1 MTTLPLT
8 LAMIALS
15 QNPASSQSSADFN
28 NDGNVDTTDLIA
40 LTSAIGT
47 PCSGDCPTD
56 LNNDGVTDQ
65 QDILVLM
72 QFWGAVEGWVNPNTP
87 AINETSNDTAN
98 ETTEPSRDPNRDM
111 SWQNESPKLF
121 NSIYYE
127 DHTRVPDNRRD
138 LAILLDQGAQS
149 KAWSS
154 ENNVNTIPY
163 AYYGGVDW
171 NANGELTET
180 DKEKFAN
187 WLNENIDPEYDG
199 PLCLDMEGEWWGMF
213 DTSNQNVMN
222 TVMDFYIECLEY
234 AQTLRPNAKIGYFG
248 LPKRTHTKDTST
260 TADVS
265 RLLQAST
272 ALFPNVYD
280 FNPNPGASDRLRRHI
295 EKTMEMVNGEIP
307 VYAQTFLRY
316 KNQNSPNF
324 ELLHTLEEFMQ
335 DQVQASLDAV
345 WTDANGKDHHVNGV
359 ALWDA
364 YSFVSRYTDNWS
376 QMSNEDRKA
385 HWDDVDAIHVE
396 FLSSMKSSVDAACD
410 AIALRAQAQ
419 QEDNAAQTA
428 AEEAAHVAAA
438 QEEASR
444 LRAERKRQR
453 SRLVRRLNSE
463 RTKIRRA
470 TSDYRKNA
478 KQFQSAR
485 NSFKNKRQSFNGS
498 RNAYRAA
505 LKQWRTS
512 GSKQARGSK
521 ARSTAWKKF
530 ATVRTQY
537 RSSVSSWQTNVKSW
551 RASAKN
557 FRNQHSS
564 YRTSRKAWQ
573 STVKTWRTA
582 NATWRQMAR
591 KASTLA
597 AVGQ

>member
-72 QFWGAVEGWVNPNTP
+72 QFWGAVEGWVNPTDPTN
-87 AINETSNDTAN
+87 NETNNDATN
-98 ETTEPSRDPNRDM
+98 EEEHGCQHDL
-111 SWQNESPKLF
+111 SWQGQGPVLYDA
-121 NSIYYE
+121 IYYDQLARTAQRIAMGE
-127 DHTRVPDNRRD
+127 ELNEGEFTR
-138 LAILLDQGAQS
+138 
-149 KAWSS
+149 AWCE
-154 ENNVNTIPY
+154 ENNVGVQSMVYN
-163 AYYGGVDW
+163 GGVDW
-171 NANGELTET
+171 YEDGAYDDVDKSKFSAWLDANVPHDYT
-180 DKEKFAN
+180 
-187 WLNENIDPEYDG
+187 G
-199 PLCLDMEGEWWGMF
+199 PICLDMEGQWWDMWHTESQEVM
-213 DTSNQNVMN
+213 DTII
-222 TVMDFYIECLEY
+222 DFYIEGLEY
-234 AQTLRPNAKIGYFG
+234 AQAQRPNAKFGYWG
-248 LPKRTHTKDTST
+248 LPRRKHTSPTST
-260 TADVS
+260 TASVD
-265 RLLQAST
+265 RLLFAST
-272 ALFPNVYD
+272 ALFPDVYEW
-280 FNPNPGASDRLRRHI
+280 NPDHDDSAWI
-295 EKTMEMVNGEIP
+295 ELHVKNTIEMSKGQVP
-307 VYAQTFLRY
+307 VYVQTCPRY
-316 KNQNSPNF
+316 KKVGHGM
-324 ELLHTLEEFMQ
+324 LLHTVEEFLH
-335 DQVQASLDAV
+335 DQVHASLAAV
-345 WTDANGKDHHVNGV
+345 WTDGEGKEHRISGISI
-359 ALWDA
+359 WDA
-364 YSFVSRYTDNWS
+364 YLYCWQGSSQWS
-376 QMSNEDRKA
+376 SLDSNGRKEVCNELDIY
-385 HWDDVDAIHVE
+385 HRTI
-396 FLSSMKSSVDAACD
+396 LSSMKACIDASYSNTEEQQSQSNAE
-410 AIALRAQAQ
+410 AIAQA
-419 QEDNAAQTA
+419 A
-428 AEEAAHVAAA
+428 AEEAARVAAA

-478 KQFQSAR
+478 KQFRSAR
-485 NSFKNKRQSFNGS
+485 NSFKNKRRSFIGS

-512 GSKQARGSK
+512 GRKQARGSK

-537 RSSVSSWQTNVKSW
+537 RSSVSSWRTNVKSW

-557 FRNQHSS
+557 FRNQRGS
-564 YRTSRKAWQ
+564 YRTSRKAWR

-591 KASTLA
+591 AASTLA
-597 AVGQ
+597 AVGK

>member
-40 LTSAIGT
+40 LTGAIGT

-72 QFWGAVEGWVNPNTP
+72 QFWGAVEGWVNPADPTN
-87 AINETSNDTAN
+87 NETSNDATN
-98 ETTEPSRDPNRDM
+98 EEEHGCQHDL
-111 SWQNESPKLF
+111 SWQGQGPVLYDA
-121 NSIYYE
+121 IYY
-127 DHTRVPDNRRD
+127 DQ
-138 LAILLDQGAQS
+138 LARSAARNALGEELNQGEFT
-149 KAWSS
+149 KAWCA
-154 ENNVNTIPY
+154 ENDVTVQSMIYNGALDWYEDGEYDDVDKAKFTEWLDANIP
-163 AYYGGVDW
+163 VD
-171 NANGELTET
+171 
-180 DKEKFAN
+180 
-187 WLNENIDPEYDG
+187 YDG
-199 PLCLDMEGEWWGMF
+199 PICLDLEGQWWDMWHTESQEVM
-213 DTSNQNVMN
+213 DTVI
-222 TVMDFYIECLEY
+222 DFYIEGLEF
-234 AQTLRPNAKIGYFG
+234 ALAKRPNAKIGYWG
-248 LPKRTHTKDTST
+248 LPRRRHTSPNYT
-260 TADVS
+260 TASVE
-265 RLLQAST
+265 RLLKAST
-272 ALFPNVYD
+272 GLFPDVYEW
-280 FNPNPGASDRLRRHI
+280 NPDHDDSVWIKRHVTNTIAMVEGQVPVFVQTCPRFKEPGRG
-295 EKTMEMVNGEIP
+295 M
-307 VYAQTFLRY
+307 Q
-316 KNQNSPNF
+316 
-324 ELLHTLEEFMQ
+324 LHTIEEFIH
-335 DQVQASLDAV
+335 DQIHASLAAV
-345 WTDANGKDHHVNGV
+345 WVDENGKEHRISG
-359 ALWDA
+359 LSIWDA
-364 YSFVSRYTDNWS
+364 YFYCWQGTAGW
-376 QMSNEDRKA
+376 
-385 HWDDVDAIHVE
+385 
-396 FLSSMKSSVDAACD
+396 SSMNNEERKELFNELDAYHKKAMECMKACVDAANQTAQKQLAEENAE
-410 AIALRAQAQ
+410 AIAQA
-419 QEDNAAQTA
+419 A
-428 AEEAAHVAAA
+428 AEEAARVAAA

-591 KASTLA
+591 AASTLA